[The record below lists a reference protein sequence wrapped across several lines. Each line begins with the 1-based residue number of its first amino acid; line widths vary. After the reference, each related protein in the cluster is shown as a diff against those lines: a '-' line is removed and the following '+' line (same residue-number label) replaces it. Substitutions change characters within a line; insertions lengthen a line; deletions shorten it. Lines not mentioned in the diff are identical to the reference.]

1 MEASELF
8 DICRELATTPPGAE
22 ATSRLHQ
29 VLVLT
34 CAEGCRQQ
42 GGAFGNL
49 FAQIDF
55 LCKRIGLSTQL
66 TFDVQTARRHTKS
79 VQPIGEA
86 DWPYDVMAVV
96 RLVSAVFRADVP
108 GTLLQLLP
116 SDTRPRPKRLRINK
130 DYLRCIV
137 DRVEPDF
144 IHAHTDDGPLVVDYR
159 NTDDGRDLAYLAKV
173 LRPGMQMNL
182 LDSHVAEADDG
193 PTVVVP
199 TIVVVEPDFLIDIS
213 SLAAC
218 FTNYGHHTLLY
229 TLNRLKDSPNTQAIL
244 IGNFAGTALD
254 DIIRLQREDKNYE
267 ALSDDEVTARSLRRY
282 FREQALRLLACGDFD
297 ATQFKQMAVEQVRN
311 IRQAVAIIGSTAKS
325 FLLEPSFVSEQLGV
339 QGRVDLMSDIMPEAP
354 QHYAAGTPRTLLVEQ
369 KSGRNFKIERD
380 SHDSHGMQ
388 VETHYVQLLLY
399 FGVLRYNFG
408 LSDRQVDMRLLYSRY
423 PAAKGLLTVNYYR
436 TLLREALRL
445 RNQIVATELL
455 IAREG
460 FGRITPL
467 LTADYIYKGI
477 ARDTFFQRYVEP
489 GVNRLSSQLRS
500 LTPLERT
507 YYERMLTFVYREQ
520 LASKIGSAEMRLHH
534 SGGSTADLW
543 QMSLAEKMEAGNII
557 IGSIKDRPTPK
568 TIPQVPTGPTPSP
581 SLKGGEQIVLL
592 QIKQMASLYTPLPTR
607 EGMGEGLGLLLNFR
621 PGDMVFLYAFEGE
634 PDARHSVLFKATLQ
648 EIGTDTV
655 TLVMADAQQNADLFD
670 PSQRRLWAVEPS
682 SKDVGTVSHIRSLHQ
697 FITSAPDRR
706 NLLLGQRPP
715 RANTGLR
722 LSRSYHPDYDEVLLR
737 IKQAR
742 DYFLLVGPP
751 GTGKTS
757 MALRFMVE
765 EEGSGNILLTAYTN
779 RAVDEICSMLCD
791 AGKAF
796 LRIGREASCE
806 ARFRPYLLDVAL
818 ADSQRLS
825 DAQRIVDATPI
836 IVSTTSMLL
845 AQPWVLQLKR
855 FALAI
860 VDEASQI
867 LEPGLVGLLSHD
879 AVERFVLVGDHK
891 QLPAV
896 VQQAPEQSM
905 VTEQCLRDIGL
916 DDCRQSLFERL
927 LRWER
932 QQGRTSFI
940 GTLHAH
946 GRMHPQVAQF
956 PISHFYQ
963 REELHAV
970 PLPHQ
975 CEADLGYD
983 QPARDHLDELLKTRR
998 VLFLPPSP
1006 SPQPLPKGRGEVSL
1020 AVTFPSENL
1029 YTPRPLGRGR
1039 GEGLGA
1045 EAESYL
1051 VADLLTRIH
1060 RFTASHFN
1068 PAKTVG
1074 VIVPYRRQIAQIRQA
1089 LTAMA
1094 SPLAPMATDICIDTV
1109 ERYQGSQRDVIIF
1122 SFGVTHRFQLDFLTA
1137 STFADDDGTLVDRK
1151 LNVALTRARRQMI
1164 IVGQPDVL
1172 SHVTLFRQLIDSYR
1186 E

>member
-49 FAQIDF
+49 FAQVDF

-96 RLVSAVFRADVP
+96 RLVSAVFQADVP

-116 SDTRPRPKRLRINK
+116 ADTRPRRKRLRINK

-297 ATQFKQMAVEQVRN
+297 ATQFKQLAVEQVRN
-311 IRQAVAIIGSTAKS
+311 IRQAVAIIGSTTKS

-339 QGRVDLMSDIMPEAP
+339 QGRVDLMSDIRPEAP

-607 EGMGEGLGLLLNFR
+607 EGMGEGPGLLLNFR
-621 PGDMVFLYAFEGE
+621 RGDMVFLYAFEGE
-634 PDARHSVLFKATLQ
+634 SDARHSVLFKATLQ

-706 NLLLGQRPP
+706 YLLLGQRPP

-779 RAVDEICSMLCD
+779 RAVDEICGMLCD
-791 AGKAF
+791 TGKAF
-796 LRIGREASCE
+796 LRLGKEASCD

-825 DAQRIVDATPI
+825 DAQRIVDDTPI

-896 VQQAPEQSM
+896 VQQGEAEAR
-905 VTEQCLRDIGL
+905 VTDAALRRIHL
-916 DDCRQSLFERL
+916 TSCRQSLFQRL
-927 LRWER
+927 LIQYRDDPAVVFMLTH
-932 QQGRTSFI
+932 Q
-940 GTLHAH
+940 
-946 GRMHPQVAQF
+946 GRMHHDIALF
-956 PISHFYQ
+956 PSEAFYQ
-963 REELHAV
+963 GRLTEV

-975 CEADLGYD
+975 L
-983 QPARDHLDELLKTRR
+983 
-998 VLFLPPSP
+998 
-1006 SPQPLPKGRGEVSL
+1006 
-1020 AVTFPSENL
+1020 
-1029 YTPRPLGRGR
+1029 RPLDAAADGKC
-1039 GEGLGA
+1039 GLESALCNERIAFMAVAPQTDGTLVSDKVNTA
-1045 EAESYL
+1045 EAKTIAAAVETIYHLAGPQFS
-1051 VADLLTRIH
+1051 APR
-1060 RFTASHFN
+1060 
-1068 PAKTVG
+1068 TVG
-1074 VIVPYRRQIAQIRQA
+1074 VIVPYRNQIAEVRNCIAQSGIDA
-1089 LTAMA
+1089 LA
-1094 SPLAPMATDICIDTV
+1094 DITIDTV
-1109 ERYQGSQRDVIIF
+1109 ERYQGSQRDYIVYGFTIQKPY
-1122 SFGVTHRFQLDFLTA
+1122 QLDFLTDNTFEENG
-1137 STFADDDGTLVDRK
+1137 STIDRK
-1151 LNVALTRARRQMI
+1151 LNVAMTRAREHLLL
-1164 IVGQPDVL
+1164 VGNPDLL
-1172 SHVTLFRQLIDSYR
+1172 SRNATFARLLRFLR
-1186 E
+1186 ERHALYDDKQ

>member
-49 FAQIDF
+49 FAQVDF

-96 RLVSAVFRADVP
+96 RLVSAVFQADVP

-116 SDTRPRPKRLRINK
+116 ADTRPRRKRLRINK

-297 ATQFKQMAVEQVRN
+297 ATQFKQLAVEQVRN
-311 IRQAVAIIGSTAKS
+311 IRQAVAIIGSTTKS

-339 QGRVDLMSDIMPEAP
+339 QGRVDLMSDIRPEAP

-489 GVNRLSSQLRS
+489 GVNRLSSQLLS

-607 EGMGEGLGLLLNFR
+607 EGMGEGPGLLLNFR
-621 PGDMVFLYAFEGE
+621 RGDMVFLYAFEGE

-706 NLLLGQRPP
+706 YLLLGQRPP

-779 RAVDEICSMLCD
+779 RAVDEICNMLCD
-791 AGKAF
+791 TGKAF
-796 LRIGREASCE
+796 LRLGKEASCD

-825 DAQRIVDATPI
+825 DAQRIVDDTPI

-963 REELHAV
+963 HEELHAV

-998 VLFLPPSP
+998 VLFLPSRP

-1020 AVTFPSENL
+1020 AAPFPSENL

>member
-49 FAQIDF
+49 FAQVDF

-297 ATQFKQMAVEQVRN
+297 ATQFKQLAVEQVRN
-311 IRQAVAIIGSTAKS
+311 IRQAVAIIGSPTKS

-339 QGRVDLMSDIMPEAP
+339 QGRVDLMSDIRPEAP
-354 QHYAAGTPRTLLVEQ
+354 QHYASGTPRTLLVEQ
-369 KSGRNFKIERD
+369 KSGRNFKIECD

-607 EGMGEGLGLLLNFR
+607 EGMGEGPGLLLNFR
-621 PGDMVFLYAFEGE
+621 RGDMVFLYAFEGE

-648 EIGTDTV
+648 EISTDTV

-706 NLLLGQRPP
+706 YLLLGQRPP

-796 LRIGREASCE
+796 LRIGRESSCE

-825 DAQRIVDATPI
+825 DAQRIVDDTPI

-1006 SPQPLPKGRGEVSL
+1006 SPHPLPKGRGEVSL
-1020 AVTFPSENL
+1020 AVPFPSENL
-1029 YTPRPLGRGR
+1029 YTPRPLGRGK

-1122 SFGVTHRFQLDFLTA
+1122 SFGATHRFQLDFLTA

-1186 E
+1186 D